1 MEKTAK
7 KKEKCFLYD
16 MIPAPLWTIVLF
28 IGLIPGLKPLSVDN
42 YYQIAI
48 GKLIVENGIPHEI
61 PLTVHTAEHLPYMA
75 QQWLFMVFDYGVYS
89 SFGFTGLF
97 FCGLVLNMLLVY
109 AVYRMLLCI
118 GKGRRIIAYPA
129 AVLFG
134 FFPVL
139 MKTMQM
145 LRPYYITCILLA
157 LEIIIMERARTGDKT
172 KQQLLLFPV
181 LSILSINFH
190 AAMWPML
197 LVMILPY
204 AAENLCM
211 NVPFV
216 KKYFYQENP
225 VPIRFLACAALL
237 ITISGMFNPY
247 GTEAMVYGIQSYGID
262 ILRQYSSEMI
272 SPFYNAPVWA
282 VIIVVFMGL
291 DLGLTLRFHIPLSY
305 LFLSLGVGIMALL
318 SFRSLLLFLMFF
330 MVPPVYISYGLKPIR
345 FSRKWGPVIFM
356 IFAAL
361 PVYLFEIVRPW
372 HFYSPVQHTLING
385 ANAIKEDTET
395 YGQGQAKI
403 FGPGFLLN
411 YFMLQGHQVYVFSSD
426 EVFTEKLNG
435 KHDIIREFLDID
447 SGRIP
452 VSFLKSQYGIQYYVV
467 NKDMRIYDFLKHST
481 AFTLIYDSGKDEDF
495 LTQSEKMNICIYRGP
510 AADIENIL

>member
-1 MEKTAK
+1 
-7 KKEKCFLYD
+7 

-61 PLTVHTAEHLPYMA
+61 PFTVHTAEHLHYMA

-97 FCGLVLNMLLVY
+97 FCGLFLNMLLVY

-118 GKGRRIIAYPA
+118 GKGRRLIAYPA
-129 AVLFG
+129 ALLFG

-157 LEIIIMERARTGDKT
+157 VEIIIMERARTGGRT
-172 KQQLLLFPV
+172 KQQLLFFPV

-211 NVPFV
+211 KVPFI
-216 KKYFYQENP
+216 KKYFYKESSVP
-225 VPIRFLACAALL
+225 VRFLACAALL

-247 GTEAMVYGIQSYGID
+247 GTEAMVYGIQSYGLD

-282 VIIVVFMGL
+282 VIIIVFMGL
-291 DLGLTLRFHIPLSY
+291 DLGLTLRFHIPLAYS
-305 LFLSLGVGIMALL
+305 FLSVGGGIMALL
-318 SFRSLLLFLMFF
+318 PFRSLLLFLMFF

-345 FSRKWGPVIFM
+345 LSRKWGPVIFM
-356 IFAAL
+356 ILAAL
-361 PVYLFEIVRPW
+361 PIYLFEIVRPW
-372 HFYSPVQHTLING
+372 YFYAPVQHTFING
-385 ANAIKEDTET
+385 ASAIKEDAET
-395 YGQGQAKI
+395 YRQGQVRI
-403 FGPGFLLN
+403 FGPGLLS
-411 YFMLQGHQVYVFSSD
+411 YFMLQGNQVYVFSSD
-426 EVFTEKLNG
+426 EVFTEKMNG
-435 KHDIIREFLDID
+435 KHDVIQEFLDID

-452 VSFLKSQYGIQYYVV
+452 VSFLESQYGIRYYVV
-467 NKDMRIYDFLKHST
+467 NEDMRFYDLLKHSN
-481 AFTLIYDSGKDEDF
+481 AFTLIYDSAKDGDF
-495 LTQSEKMNICIYRGP
+495 LVQSEKMNICIYRGP
-510 AADIENIL
+510 TVDKENTL

>member
-1 MEKTAK
+1 MEMTAK

-48 GKLIVENGIPHEI
+48 GKIIVGSGIPHEI

-129 AVLFG
+129 AVLLG

-139 MKTMQM
+139 MRTMQM

-172 KQQLLLFPV
+172 KQQLLAFPV

-204 AAENLCM
+204 AAENLCLK
-211 NVPFV
+211 VPFA

-225 VPIRFLACAALL
+225 VPVRLLAGGALL
-237 ITISGMFNPY
+237 IIVAGFLNPY
-247 GTEAMVYGIQSYGID
+247 GTEAMTYGIQSYGLD

-282 VIIVVFMGL
+282 VIIIAFMGL

-330 MVPPVYISYGLKPIR
+330 MAPAVYLSSRFKPIR
-345 FSRKWGPVIFM
+345 LSRKWGPVIFM
-356 IFAAL
+356 ILAAL
-361 PVYLFEIVRPW
+361 QVYLFEIVRPW
-372 HFYSPVQHTLING
+372 HFYSPVHHTLING
-385 ANAIKEDTET
+385 ANAIKEDAEA

-411 YFMLQGHQVYVFSSD
+411 YFMLQGYQVYVFSSD
-426 EVFTEKLNG
+426 EVFTEKMNR

-452 VSFLKSQYGIQYYVV
+452 VSFLESQYGIQYYAV
-467 NKDMRIYDFLKHST
+467 NKDMRLYDFLKHST

-510 AADIENIL
+510 AADKENIL

>member
-1 MEKTAK
+1 
-7 KKEKCFLYD
+7 

-48 GKLIVENGIPHEI
+48 GMLIVESGIPHEI
-61 PLTVHTAEHLPYMA
+61 PLTVHTAEHLHYMA

-97 FCGLVLNMLLVY
+97 FCGLFLNMFLVY

-118 GKGRRIIAYPA
+118 GKGRRMIAYPA

-157 LEIIIMERARTGDKT
+157 LEIIIMERARTGHKA
-172 KQQLLLFPV
+172 KQLFLLFPV

-211 NVPFV
+211 KVPFV
-216 KKYFYQENP
+216 KKYFYKENP
-225 VPIRFLACAALL
+225 VPIQFLVCVALL
-237 ITISGMFNPY
+237 ITVSGILNPY
-247 GTEAMVYGIQSYGID
+247 GTEAMVYGIRSYGID

-282 VIIVVFMGL
+282 VIIIVFMGL
-291 DLGLTLRFHIPLSY
+291 DLGLTLRFHIPLAY
-305 LFLSLGVGIMALL
+305 LFLPVGVGIMALL

-330 MVPPVYISYGLKPIR
+330 MVPPVYISYGFKPIR
-345 FSRKWGPVIFM
+345 LSRKWGPVIFM
-356 IFAAL
+356 ILAAL
-361 PVYLFEIVRPW
+361 PIYLFEIVRPW
-372 HFYSPVQHTLING
+372 YFYAPVPHTLIDG
-385 ANAIKEDTET
+385 ANAIKEDSKT
-395 YGQGQAKI
+395 YGQGHAGI

-411 YFMLQGHQVYVFSSD
+411 YFMLQGDQVYVFSSD
-426 EVFTEKLNG
+426 EVFTEKMNG
-435 KHDIIREFLDID
+435 KHDVIQEFLDID
-447 SGRIP
+447 TGRIP
-452 VSFLKSQYGIQYYVV
+452 VSFLESHYGIQYYVV
-467 NKDMRIYDFLKHST
+467 NNDMKIYNVLKHLNTFTLVYDSAKDRDFLV
-481 AFTLIYDSGKDEDF
+481 
-495 LTQSEKMNICIYRGP
+495 QSEKMNICIYRGP
-510 AADIENIL
+510 AADKENTL